1 MIEAHDQEISDKDLE
16 VNADNDAEH
25 DEAAE
30 ANEKEKHPATH
41 VHKPTMSMIEMQ
53 SQTFILMVAGW

>member
-25 DEAAE
+25 DDEAAE
-30 ANEKEKHPATH
+30 AKEENHPATH

-53 SQTFILMVAGW
+53 SQTFILLVAG